1 MMKKTRQTYD
11 REFKQKA
18 VELSYARG
26 NAKEIAEE
34 LGVLPELLYRW
45 RREHQQY
52 DKNSFPGRGKP
63 KMTDLER
70 ENASLKKALRD
81 AKMERDILK
90 KAVSI
95 FSRSDG
101 KSTNL

>member
-1 MMKKTRQTYD
+1 
-11 REFKQKA
+11 
-18 VELSYARG
+18 
-26 NAKEIAEE
+26 
-34 LGVLPELLYRW
+34 
-45 RREHQQY
+45 
-52 DKNSFPGRGKP
+52 
-63 KMTDLER
+63 MTDLER

>member
-1 MMKKTRQTYD
+1 MTQKRQKYD
-11 REFKQKA
+11 REFKRKA
-18 VELSYARG
+18 VELSFARG

-34 LGVLPELLYRW
+34 LDIRQELLYRW
-45 RREHQQY
+45 RREYQRY
-52 DKNSFPGRGKP
+52 ENNSFPGQSKP

-70 ENASLKKALRD
+70 ENAQLKKALRD

>member
-1 MMKKTRQTYD
+1 MMTKTRHKYD
-11 REFKQKA
+11 RDFKQKA

-34 LGVLPELLYRW
+34 LGILPELLYRW
-45 RREHQQY
+45 RREYQQY
-52 DKNSFPGRGKP
+52 EKNSFPGKGKP
-63 KMTDLER
+63 KMTDQEREIARLER
-70 ENASLKKALRD
+70 ELRD

-90 KAVSI
+90 KAISI